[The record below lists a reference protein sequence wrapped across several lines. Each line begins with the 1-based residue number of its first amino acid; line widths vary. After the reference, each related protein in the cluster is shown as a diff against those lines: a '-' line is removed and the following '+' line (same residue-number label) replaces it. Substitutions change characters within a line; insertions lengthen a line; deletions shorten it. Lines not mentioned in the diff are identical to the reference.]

1 MKISINKDSAVPIR
15 DQLIEQLGLQIA
27 SGTLAAHEK
36 LPSIRALAD
45 RLGVHYSTITAAYNH
60 LADVGLL
67 EVRQGSG
74 VRVASSGR
82 KGDKGELNNNASLE
96 EMFDDFLARASERGF
111 SVEDVHNCLQTLSK
125 RSKVERILAVDAN
138 KDFHKVIIGELKPH
152 FSLPVETITPTELL
166 EKPAQMERSL
176 VVASLY
182 HLFSFQRHVKDLTRL
197 VACNIEPA
205 RAEMDAVAAL
215 PKSSLVVLVSVS
227 ATLMHMASNLVAAV
241 RGEDVAVRAIERDD
255 DKELK
260 YIIKHADLFVCD
272 SLSEDKLSALV
283 PPDKLKVFKLY
294 PPSTISR
301 IKERL
306 AKWG

>member
-1 MKISINKDSAVPIR
+1 MKISINKESAVPIR

-82 KGDKGELNNNASLE
+82 KNDIESSASSLE
-96 EMFDDFLARASERGF
+96 ELFQEFLARASEKGYSAAQVGSCINLLNGRG
-111 SVEDVHNCLQTLSK
+111 K
-125 RSKVERILAVDAN
+125 IERILAVDAN
-138 KDFHKVIIGELKPH
+138 KDFHKVISGELKPH
-152 FSLPVETITPTELL
+152 FTLPVDTITPTELL
-166 EKPAQMERSL
+166 KSPEQMERSL
-176 VVASLY
+176 VLASLY
-182 HLFSFQRHVKDLTRL
+182 HLFSFRHIVQDLTRL

-215 PKSSLVVLVSVS
+215 PKASLVVLVSVS
-227 ATLMHMASNLVAAV
+227 QTLLHMASNLVAAV
-241 RGEDVAVRAIERDD
+241 RGEDLAVRLIERDD
-255 DKELK
+255 DKELR
-260 YIIKHADLFVCD
+260 YIVKHADLFICD
-272 SLSEDKLSALV
+272 SLSEDKLAALV
-283 PPDKLKVFKLY
+283 PANKLKVFKLY
-294 PPSTISR
+294 APATISR
-301 IKERL
+301 IKERIE
-306 AKWG
+306 KWG

>member
-74 VRVASSGR
+74 VRVASIGR
-82 KGDKGELNNNASLE
+82 KSEAENSLLSLE
-96 EMFDDFLARASERGF
+96 EMFQDFLARASERGY
-111 SVEDVHNCLQTLSK
+111 SAADVSSCLGQMSQ
-125 RSKVERILAVDAN
+125 RSKIERILAVDAN
-138 KDFHKVIIGELKPH
+138 KDFHKVIVGELKPH
-152 FSLPVETITPTELL
+152 FSIPVETITPTELL
-166 EKPAQMERSL
+166 EAPQHMEKSL

-182 HLFSFQRHVKDLTRL
+182 HLFSFQRYVKDLTRL

-205 RAEMDAVAAL
+205 RAEMDAVAAM

-227 ATLMHMASNLVAAV
+227 TTLLHMASNLVAAV
-241 RGEDVAVRAIERDD
+241 RGEDLAVRSIERDD

-260 YIIKHADLFVCD
+260 YIVKHADLFVCD
-272 SLSEDKLSALV
+272 SLSEEKLAAMV
-283 PPDKLKVFKLY
+283 PANKLKVFKLY
-294 PPSTISR
+294 PPSTIER
-301 IKERL
+301 IKDRI

>member
-74 VRVASSGR
+74 VRVASIGR
-82 KGDKGELNNNASLE
+82 KNEAENNSASLD
-96 EMFDDFLARASERGF
+96 EMFQEFLARASERGY
-111 SVEDVHNCLQTLSK
+111 SADDVSACLAQMSK
-125 RSKVERILAVDAN
+125 RSKIERILAVDAN
-138 KDFHKVIIGELKPH
+138 KDFHKVIVGELKPH
-152 FSLPVETITPTELL
+152 FSIPVETITPTELMEAPQHM
-166 EKPAQMERSL
+166 EKSL

-205 RAEMDAVAAL
+205 RAEMDAVAAM

-227 ATLMHMASNLVAAV
+227 TTLLHMASNLVAAV
-241 RGEDVAVRAIERDD
+241 RGEDLAVRSIERDD

-260 YIIKHADLFVCD
+260 YIVKHADLFVCD
-272 SLSEDKLSALV
+272 SLSEEKLAAMV
-283 PPDKLKVFKLY
+283 PANKLKVFKLY
-294 PPSTISR
+294 PPSTIER
-301 IKERL
+301 IKDRI

>member
-74 VRVASSGR
+74 VRVASIGR
-82 KGDKGELNNNASLE
+82 KSEAENSLLSLE
-96 EMFDDFLARASERGF
+96 EMFQDFLARASERGY
-111 SVEDVHNCLQTLSK
+111 SAADVSSCLGHMSQ
-125 RSKVERILAVDAN
+125 RSKIERILAVDAN
-138 KDFHKVIIGELKPH
+138 KDFHKVIVGELKPH
-152 FSLPVETITPTELL
+152 FSIPVETITPTELL
-166 EKPAQMERSL
+166 EAPQHMEKSL

-205 RAEMDAVAAL
+205 RAEMDAVAAM

-227 ATLMHMASNLVAAV
+227 TTLLHMASNLVAAV
-241 RGEDVAVRAIERDD
+241 RGEDLAVRSIERDD

-260 YIIKHADLFVCD
+260 YIVKHADLFVCD
-272 SLSEDKLSALV
+272 SLSEEKLAAMV
-283 PPDKLKVFKLY
+283 PANKLKVFKLY
-294 PPSTISR
+294 PPSTIER
-301 IKERL
+301 IKDRI

>member
-74 VRVASSGR
+74 VRVASIGR
-82 KGDKGELNNNASLE
+82 KNEAENSLLSLE
-96 EMFDDFLARASERGF
+96 EMFQDFLARASERGY
-111 SVEDVHNCLQTLSK
+111 SAADVSSCLGQMSQ
-125 RSKVERILAVDAN
+125 RSKIERILAVDAN
-138 KDFHKVIIGELKPH
+138 KDFHKVIVGELKPH
-152 FSLPVETITPTELL
+152 FSIPVETITPTELL
-166 EKPAQMERSL
+166 EAPQHMEKSL

-205 RAEMDAVAAL
+205 RAEMDAVAAM

-227 ATLMHMASNLVAAV
+227 TTLLHMASNLVAAV
-241 RGEDVAVRAIERDD
+241 RGEDLAVRSIERDD

-260 YIIKHADLFVCD
+260 YIVKHADLFVCD
-272 SLSEDKLSALV
+272 SLSEEKLAAMV
-283 PPDKLKVFKLY
+283 PANKLKVFKLY
-294 PPSTISR
+294 PPSTIER
-301 IKERL
+301 IKERI